1 VTTHDLSAEDPDSL
15 AARLEPVARRALDHY
30 GVGPDA
36 ELTLL
41 NVSENATY
49 AVDDPATGERTVL
62 RVHRHGY
69 HDGAAIESELAW
81 LDALRE
87 DAGVRTPHVLPAPD
101 GRRVLALHEEGQADP
116 RYVDR
121 FEFLPGV
128 EPQEAGETLPASFEL
143 LGSIT
148 ARMHNHAAGWQRPA
162 GFTRFAWDYDGAF
175 GRVARWGRWQ
185 DGMAIGPEETEV
197 LGRLATTLEQRLSR
211 FGSGPERYG
220 LVHADLRLA
229 NLLEDKTPDG
239 DQCYVIDF
247 DDCGFS
253 WFLYDFGTAVSFFED
268 DPRVPELTDAWVRGY
283 RSVRD
288 LPADD
293 EAEIPTFVLM
303 RRLLLVAWIG
313 SHSGTDLARS
323 MGADYTAASC
333 DLAESYLS
341 RFG

>member
-1 VTTHDLSAEDPDSL
+1 MTTHDLSAADV
-15 AARLEPVARRALDHY
+15 AARLEPVARRALGEYDIDP
-30 GVGPDA
+30 GA

-69 HDGAAIESELAW
+69 HDGREIESELAW
-81 LDALRE
+81 LDALR
-87 DAGVRTPHVLPAPD
+87 DDTGVRTPRVLPTRD
-101 GRRVLALHEEGQADP
+101 GRRVLAMPEEGESDP
-116 RYVDR
+116 RHVVH
-121 FEFLPGV
+121 FEFLPGA
-128 EPQEAGETLPASFEL
+128 EPDESGASLPASFEL
-143 LGSIT
+143 LGGIT
-148 ARMHNHAAGWQRPA
+148 ARMHEHALTWRRPP

-185 DGMAIGPEETEV
+185 DGMAIGPEELEV
-197 LGRLATTLEQRLSR
+197 LGRLDATLRSRLER
-211 FGSGPERYG
+211 FGSAPQRFG

-229 NLLEDKTPDG
+229 NLLEDG
-239 DQCYVIDF
+239 DEVYVIDF
-247 DDCGFS
+247 DDSGFS

-283 RSVRD
+283 RAVRE
-288 LPADD
+288 LPAED

-323 MGADYTAASC
+323 MGVDYTAASC
-333 DLAESYLS
+333 ALAESYLS
-341 RFG
+341 RFA

>member
-1 VTTHDLSAEDPDSL
+1 MSTHDLSAEGF
-15 AARLEPVARRALDHY
+15 ATRLDQVARRAL
-30 GVGPDA
+30 A
-36 ELTLL
+36 EYDVSPEADLTLL
-41 NVSENATY
+41 NISENATY

-69 HDGAAIESELAW
+69 HDGPEIESELAW

-87 DAGVRTPHVLPAPD
+87 DTGVRTPRVLPTRD
-101 GRRVLALHEEGQADP
+101 GRRLLAMPEEGQPDP
-116 RYVDR
+116 RHVVR

-128 EPQEAGETLPASFEL
+128 EPEEAGESLPDSFVL

-148 ARMHNHAAGWQRPA
+148 ARMHEHALTWQRPA

-175 GRVARWGRWQ
+175 GSVARWGRWQ
-185 DGMAIGPEETEV
+185 DGIAVGPAEREV
-197 LGRLATTLEQRLSR
+197 LGRLDDALRERLAR
-211 FGSGPERYG
+211 FGSEPHRYG

-229 NLLEDKTPDG
+229 NLLEDG
-239 DQCYVIDF
+239 DDRYVIDF
-247 DDCGFS
+247 DDCGFG

-288 LPADD
+288 LPAED
-293 EAEIPTFVLM
+293 EAEIPTYVLM